1 MLENKETREAL
12 LNAVLGDPKGTYKT
26 PADATKAYQK
36 FVQDLQLDPDK
47 AGWIP
52 IQTVLVKRINIS
64 LNPKGTPPT
73 FEELQKAVAVLSGS
87 ATPTDLGPRG
97 LDGLSAVQLRK
108 LIELQGIDVFKG
120 LSENRVFGDL
130 LGNVVEKTISTGFFR
145 ILQEGAE
152 SAVREATL
160 DLLRKCYVSIAA
172 GSKLSDLVA
181 AIENQG
187 QPHGKKPGGGQDG
200 GDGDPR
206 SAGMP

>member
-1 MLENKETREAL
+1 MLENKMTREAL
-12 LNAVLGDPKGTYKT
+12 LNAVLGDPYEKYKT
-26 PADATKAYQK
+26 ATEAKTAYSQ
-36 FVQDLQLDPDK
+36 FVKDLQSEPNKD
-47 AGWIP
+47 AWIP
-52 IQTVLVKRINIS
+52 IETVLAKRINRSII
-64 LNPKGTPPT
+64 PDAEPPT
-73 FEELQKAVAVLSGS
+73 AAEIQQAVTVLWAPGP
-87 ATPTDLGPRG
+87 ADLGPRG
-97 LDGLSAVQLRK
+97 LEGLSAAQLRK

-120 LSENRVFGDL
+120 LSENRTFANI
-130 LGNVVEKTISTGFFR
+130 LGSVVEKTISTAFNR

-172 GSKLSDLVA
+172 GSKLTDLVA

-187 QPHGKKPGGGQDG
+187 QHAGKKPGGGQDG